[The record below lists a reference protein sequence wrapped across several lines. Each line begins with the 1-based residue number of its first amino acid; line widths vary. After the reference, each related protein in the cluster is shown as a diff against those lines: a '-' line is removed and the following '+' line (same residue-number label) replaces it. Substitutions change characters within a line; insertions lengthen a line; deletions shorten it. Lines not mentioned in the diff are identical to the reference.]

1 MTTTDKDPTRL
12 MPQYEALD
20 FHLLRAPALPV
31 DVWRRALADHDPG
44 RTRARLRAMA
54 DDPRVRHGLVAAG
67 SGLLDGLARTRGAD
81 SATQGC
87 ASGKA
92 IRRVHSRAL
101 RYLTRMSTRPTP
113 FGAFSGVA
121 LGTFGAATTARLG
134 DTALASSR
142 LRADMGWLLALVRD
156 LEGDP
161 EVLGQLS
168 VSVNAMAY
176 QVGDRLVLPFSDV
189 HGNADRR
196 SVRVRHTAPLDHIRR
211 LAPPA
216 APVPCADLIAA
227 LTERFPAAG
236 RERITVF
243 VTELAGL
250 GLLVTDLRPPVT
262 EPRPAAYVLGRLTAI
277 GVAHPAVAALRE
289 IVSLTADAVYGDTGA
304 LEKLRLTQ
312 RTLVPGYRYQPFQ
325 ADSTLATPGPAETVL
340 NRQVADEI
348 AEAVGCLARLAQAA
362 PTGYDHL
369 VPYHQA
375 FMERYGTDALVPVLE
390 LLSAERGLDA
400 PNGYLNPPRAMVMQ
414 QPGSEGDPHTARAL
428 VALASEAWRNGAEVV
443 ELSDE
448 VLARLL
454 PADADGD
461 HRLVCPGI
469 DAYVQIAAAGP
480 DAIDAGDWHAVLNSD
495 GLGEGGRTFGRFC
508 HLLPEAATERL
519 RAYARERE
527 ALEPD
532 AVVAELAYLPGN
544 GRGANVAIRPAVHT
558 YEIPVNVAPAGAA
571 DRTIGLDDIHV
582 GATDDG
588 FRLYSARL
596 GRELVV
602 VQNHMLSPL
611 GAPNVCRFL
620 LEVSRARY
628 TIPTG
633 FTWGPVEGAPY
644 LPRVARGRV
653 VVRAAEW
660 NLYPGAQSGTG
671 TAMSVA
677 PVPGPVLRTAAD
689 VTQWRRTW
697 NVPRLVYLADDD
709 NRLLLDLDH
718 PACVDELLAAL
729 CTAAEQITLQEALP
743 GPDQAWL
750 RDSAGRGHFSEV
762 VVPLLARGREGR
774 ESCEARALGEPRE
787 VQEAHG
793 SHASAQ
799 DRIRHKVHP
808 AAHPV
813 HLPGSEWSYLKLY
826 AARELHDEIAAVEL
840 PGVIEGLADAG
851 AVVDRWL
858 YIRYADPDPHLRL
871 RVRTAPGSPP
881 ALGPLLDGCRPLVGR
896 GLAERIEV
904 ATYHPEVSR
913 YGGPAVYDQAE
924 QVFAANSS
932 VSTALLRLLWD
943 GEPGLRP
950 EAVTLAAVDA
960 LYVQW
965 GLDVRERLA
974 AMPRPAEDP
983 EAREQYKKDRDY
995 LCELL
1000 APWDRRPHPL
1010 GRIHHERLAAVLD
1023 GQAGAVRAAA
1033 RAVAAAEAAG
1043 TLWGTRD
1050 AILASLAHMQVNR
1063 LLPMDRAAENR
1074 CYVVWGHVL
1083 NCLRGRPRD

>member
-1 MTTTDKDPTRL
+1 MTTTDKDPTRP
-12 MPQYEALD
+12 MPRYEALD

-31 DVWRRALADHDPG
+31 DVWRQALADQDPG

-67 SGLLDGLARTRGAD
+67 SGLLDGLARTGGAD
-81 SATQGC
+81 DGTQGR
-87 ASGKA
+87 ASGKE

-121 LGTFGAATTARLG
+121 LGTFGSATTARLG

-142 LRADMGWLLALVRD
+142 VRADMGWLLALVRD

-161 EVLGQLS
+161 DVLGRLS

-176 QVGDRLVLPFSDV
+176 RVGDRLVLPSSDV

-216 APVPCADLIAA
+216 APVPCAELVAA

-236 RERITVF
+236 QERITAF

-262 EPRPAAYVLGRLTAI
+262 EPRPEAYVLGRLTAA
-277 GVAHPAVAALRE
+277 GVDHPAVAGLRE
-289 IVSLTADAVYGDTGA
+289 VVALTADAVHDDTGA

-312 RTLVPGYRYQPFQ
+312 RTLVPDYRHQPFQ
-325 ADSTLATPGPAETVL
+325 ADSALAAPGPDGPVL
-340 NRQVADEI
+340 NRQIADEV
-348 AEAVGCLARLAQAA
+348 AETVGCLARLAQAA
-362 PTGYDHL
+362 PGGYDHL

-414 QPGSEGDPHTARAL
+414 QPGGEGDPHTARAL
-428 VALASEAWRNGAEVV
+428 LALASEAWRSGAGAV

-448 VLARLL
+448 VLDRLL
-454 PADADGD
+454 PADAESD
-461 HRLVCPGI
+461 HRLGCPGV

-480 DAIDAGDWHAVLNSD
+480 DAIDAGDWRAVFNSD
-495 GLGEGGRTFGRFC
+495 GLGEGGRTFGRFF
-508 HLLPEAATERL
+508 HLLPETATERL

-532 AVVAELAYLPGN
+532 VVVAELAYLPGN
-544 GRGANVAIRPAVHT
+544 GRGANVAIRPAVHP
-558 YEIPVNVAPAGAA
+558 YEIPVNVAPSGAP
-571 DRTIGLDDIHV
+571 DRTIGLADIHV

-628 TIPTG
+628 AVPTG
-633 FTWGPVEGAPY
+633 FTWGPAEGAPY
-644 LPRVARGRV
+644 LPRVVRGRV

-660 NLYPGAQSGTG
+660 NLYPGARSGAG
-671 TAMSVA
+671 TAASAA
-677 PVPGPVLRTAAD
+677 PVPGPAPRTAAE
-689 VTQWRRTW
+689 VTRWRRTW
-697 NVPRLVYLADDD
+697 SVPRHVYLADDD

-718 PACVDELLAAL
+718 PVCVDELLAAL
-729 CTAAEQITLQEALP
+729 RTPAERITLQEALP

-750 RDSAGRGHFSEV
+750 RDSAGRGHLSEV
-762 VVPLLARGREGR
+762 VIPLLATAREAG
-774 ESCEARALGEPRE
+774 EPHEPQEAR
-787 VQEAHG
+787 EA
-793 SHASAQ
+793 AP
-799 DRIRHKVHP
+799 DRIRRKADP

-826 AARELHDEIAAVEL
+826 AARDLHDEIAATEL
-840 PGVIEGLADAG
+840 PGILRGVADAG
-851 AVVDRWL
+851 AAVDRWF

-871 RVRTAPGSPP
+871 RVRTAPGAPS
-881 ALGPLLDGCRPLVGR
+881 ALGPLLDRCGPLVGR

-913 YGGPAVYDQAE
+913 YGGPAVYDQVE
-924 QVFAANSS
+924 EVFAANSA
-932 VSTALLRLLWD
+932 VSAALLRLLWD

-960 LYVQW
+960 LYAQW
-965 GLDVRERLA
+965 GLDVRARLA

-1010 GRIHHERLAAVLD
+1010 GRTHHGRLAAVLD

-1050 AILASLAHMQVNR
+1050 TILASLAHMQVNR
-1063 LLPMDRAAENR
+1063 LLPMDRPAENR
-1074 CYVVWGHVL
+1074 CYLVWGHVL